1 MNKYT
6 KPYLLH
12 ADKFIFFFIIYTR
25 IKSIFYKNFMIIFFF
40 NFIFLSCKNIYH
52 VNDNICDDGLYEPVC
67 GNNGANFPNSCYAEN
82 SGITIY
88 TEGECE

>member
-1 MNKYT
+1 MC
-6 KPYLLH
+6 
-12 ADKFIFFFIIYTR
+12 KFIFFLITYTR
-25 IKSIFYKNFMIIFFF
+25 IKSIFSKNFMIIFFF

-52 VNDNICDDGLYEPVC
+52 VNDNICDDGVYEPVC
-67 GNNGANFPNSCYAEN
+67 GSNGATFPNSCYAEN

>member
-1 MNKYT
+1 MR
-6 KPYLLH
+6 
-12 ADKFIFFFIIYTR
+12 KFIFFLIIYTR
-25 IKSIFYKNFMIIFFF
+25 IKSIFS

-52 VNDNICDDGLYEPVC
+52 VNDNICDDGVYEPVC
-67 GNNGANFPNSCYAEN
+67 GYNGATFPNSCYAEN